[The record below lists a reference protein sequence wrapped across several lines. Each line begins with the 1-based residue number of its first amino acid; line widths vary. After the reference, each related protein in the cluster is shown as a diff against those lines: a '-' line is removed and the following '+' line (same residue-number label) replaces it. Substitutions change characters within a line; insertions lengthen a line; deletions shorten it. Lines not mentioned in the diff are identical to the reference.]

1 MEIEFLE
8 DPHEHPVWAPGL
20 QKPGFW

>member
-8 DPHEHPVWAPGL
+8 DPQEHPVWAPGL

>member
-8 DPHEHPVWAPGL
+8 DPHEPPVWAPGL